1 MMTELRPNPDELL
14 SKIQLED
21 ERQQRGRLKIFFGAC
36 AGVGKTYA
44 LLNNAQTL
52 RVQGIDVVVGIVET
66 HGRRDTADMLKNLEI
81 LPLQTLE
88 YRGKAFKEFDID
100 AALARKPELILIDE
114 LAHTNIKGSRHEK
127 RWQDIEELLS
137 AGIDVH
143 TTVNVQHLESL
154 NDVVTQITGIRVTE
168 SFPDHVFD
176 DADEV
181 TLVDLPP
188 EELLQRLK
196 EGKVYVAEQTPHAV
210 QNFFRKGNLIALR
223 ELALRRMA
231 DRVDVQMREY
241 REDQSIQRVWQT
253 KERLLVCVGP
263 QENSEKIIRAASRLA
278 THLRADW
285 YAVYVETPNLQR
297 LSKVR
302 RDQILKNLKLA
313 EDLGAETATIAGT
326 DRASMLINYAH
337 NYNIT
342 KIVVGRS
349 PPPTLFTFWRKSL
362 AEQLS
367 ELATDIDIHVVG
379 QENKPERSFSIKP
392 VTTRGL
398 EYEAPKKKSYL
409 GYFLALISCAAITGI
424 SFLLNYYFGFD
435 EPDIVMLYL
444 LSITFTA
451 IYFGLGPS
459 ILASVVSV
467 AAFDFFFISPKW
479 SFSVEHPQALL
490 TFAIMF
496 LVGII
501 ISNLTSNLRYQVRV
515 ATYREQRT
523 NAVYALSKELSAAL
537 SIPQIIEIASRH
549 LSTIFQIRVMVLLP
563 DMHDSVH
570 PKLAYVDPAI
580 SIMAPDL
587 AIAQW
592 VYDNEKSAG
601 WSTQTLPASPV
612 LFLPLRAP
620 TNVRGVLA
628 IEPLDPL
635 RIFLPEQQ
643 RLLETFAAQIA
654 LALER
659 VHYAEAAKNALLSME
674 AERLRNILL
683 SVISRDLRSPLND
696 ILNLSNALFS
706 EPPAHIDKTLQE
718 LAKTL
723 PEKTQLV
730 NSLINNLLD
739 MARLQVDGV
748 PLNKRLD
755 NFCKL
760 VRAVLQAHAYLLQ
773 NHQIQTHLPKD
784 LPAFYFDATL
794 MERVLSNLLENA
806 GKYTPSGSEII
817 ITLEHRDGQVWLT
830 VEDNGPGFPPEM
842 EEEIFGKFTRGEHH
856 GAIPGAGL
864 GLAVCR
870 AIIEAH
876 EGRIHAENRPQ
887 GGAKFIFWIPFE
899 ISATAANVV

>member
-1 MMTELRPNPDELL
+1 MPDIRPNPDELL
-14 SKIQLED
+14 TKILRED
-21 ERQQRGRLKIFFGAC
+21 VRERRGRLKIFFGAC

-52 RVQGIDVVVGIVET
+52 HAQGIDLVVGIVET
-66 HGRRDTADMLKNLEI
+66 HGRRDTAELLKNLEI
-81 LPLQTLE
+81 LPLKNIE
-88 YRGKAFKEFDID
+88 YREKIFKEFDLD
-100 AALARKPELILIDE
+100 AALARKPALILIDE
-114 LAHTNIKGSRHEK
+114 LAHSDIKGSRHEK
-127 RWQDIEELLS
+127 RWQDIEELLN

-154 NDVVTQITGIRVTE
+154 SDVVTQITGVRVSET
-168 SFPDHVFD
+168 FPDHVFEN
-176 DADEV
+176 ADEV

-196 EGKVYVAEQTPHAV
+196 EGKVYVEEQTPQAI

-231 DRVDVQMREY
+231 DRVDVQMLEY

-263 QENSEKIIRAASRLA
+263 QENSEKIIRNAARLA
-278 THLRADW
+278 ANLRADW
-285 YAVYVETPNLQR
+285 FAVYVETPHLQK
-297 LSKVR
+297 LSKIR

-313 EDLGAETATIAGT
+313 EELGAETATIAGT
-326 DRASMLINYAH
+326 DRASLLANYAH
-337 NYNIT
+337 NNNIT
-342 KIVVGRS
+342 KIIVGRS
-349 PPPTLFTFWRKSL
+349 PRAPWLLFWKKSL
-362 AEQLS
+362 SEQLA
-367 ELATDIDIHVVG
+367 ELATDIDIYVVG
-379 QENKPERSFSIKP
+379 QEAPIKRP
-392 VTTRGL
+392 FTFKTTASGL
-398 EYEAPKKKSYL
+398 EFESPRRKSYL
-409 GYFLALISCAAITGI
+409 GYLGAILSCAVITCI
-424 SFLLNYYFGFD
+424 SLGLFYYLGFM
-435 EPDIVMLYL
+435 EADIVMLYL

-451 IYFGLGPS
+451 IYFGLAPS
-459 ILASVVSV
+459 VFASFISV
-467 AAFDFFFISPKW
+467 FAFDFFFVPPSL
-479 SFSVEHPQALL
+479 SFTVEHPQSLV

-501 ISNLTSNLRYQVRV
+501 ISNLTSNLRYQAKI

-523 NAVYALSKELSAAL
+523 QTVYALSKELSAAL
-537 SIPQIIEIASRH
+537 SIAQIIEIASRH
-549 LSTIFQIRVMVLLP
+549 LSTIFQVKVMVLLP
-563 DMHDSVH
+563 DAHEKMH
-570 PKLAYVDPAI
+570 PKLAYIDPAI
-580 SIMAPDL
+580 SIIVPDL
-587 AIAQW
+587 GIAQW
-592 VYDNEKSAG
+592 AYDNAKSAG
-601 WSTQTLPASPV
+601 WSTATLPASPV
-612 LFLPLRAP
+612 LYLPLRGP
-620 TNVRGVLA
+620 MNVRGVLA
-628 IEPLDPL
+628 IAPQNLQ
-635 RIFLPEQQ
+635 RTFLPEQQ

-659 VHYAEAAKNALLSME
+659 VHFAEAAKNALLSME

-706 EPPAHIDKTLQE
+706 KPPAYADKTLQE

-739 MARLQVDGV
+739 MARLQVDGMT
-748 PLNKRLD
+748 LNKQLN
-755 NFCKL
+755 NFAKL
-760 VRAVLQAHAYLLQ
+760 LQTILQGHAYLLQ
-773 NHQIQTHLPKD
+773 NHKIITHVPKD
-784 LPAFYFDATL
+784 STTFYFDAAL

-806 GKYTPSGSEII
+806 GKYTPVGSEII
-817 ITLEHRDGQVWLT
+817 ITLERRDTELWIT
-830 VEDNGPGFPPEM
+830 IEDNGPGLPPEM
-842 EEEIFGKFTRGEHH
+842 EEEIFGKFTRGEQHQ
-856 GAIPGAGL
+856 AIPGAGL

-899 ISATAANVV
+899 ISARCLAVG